1 MSNKHKSIK
10 FAVLSSVLAGSLA
23 AGSIAAAFGE
33 TEPEGVSIRSFSL
46 LDTASDVVGA
56 ADFTP
61 EGNKDGHFKL
71 ELQLKQKTVIKSVVL
86 RSTDSYGKDNSQG
99 VWRTNRVTTGWLL
112 GIKQDQNVV
121 NPGFSKDLNT
131 PVGEFQGNLTFDLY
145 ASNNG
150 TIKETQY
157 YVLEIETPQGTIVSK
172 PIKYKS
178 PWTAEGSTEPSGTAG
193 TPSPAPSPTPTPSP
207 TPSPTPEPTPSPQP
221 AQEPQ
226 PSPSPSPSNGSN
238 GSSGSG
244 TNTGSNGPVA
254 TTDPKPAPGGN
265 TQSNIHVLFKGNEI
279 AFSGGKPI
287 IKNGTTLVP
296 FRKIFE
302 TLGFTVKWVGAKQ
315 QAIGTKEGLT
325 IELTINSN
333 TAKVNGQNVAL
344 DTPAQIVNGNTLIPL
359 RFLAENSGYGVSFS
373 SSGGITTIKIEE
385 GSGTANP
392 GSSNSGNSNSG
403 NSNAGNSNSGNSNS
417 GTTNPANDI
426 AEPYVVKGY
435 VRTKD
440 GKPVPGAE
448 VFADNTQYYDSN
460 TIGVTD
466 ANGFY
471 RIELPREGAT
481 YNMTADVT
489 ATFNGQTFTFHLESN
504 PNKAFSG
511 KDGAVRN
518 FTMKGLTGQIFVYSW
533 VTWELGRPD
542 FKIEDLELTLTPI
555 GKLMDG
561 SDGETIVKKIG
572 PVDGGLGIG
581 DIPLGKYKATA
592 RWLPEG
598 HDPYEMEIRL
608 NFVGTWGESAEFE
621 FNKPRTTVTSNYL
634 AELEVRLPE
643 TEESSS

>member
-1 MSNKHKSIK
+1 VFKMQRSIK
-10 FAVLSSVLAGSLA
+10 FAALSSVLAGSLA

-46 LDTASDVVGA
+46 LDTASDIVGA

-86 RSTDSYGKDNSQG
+86 RSTDSNGKDNSQG
-99 VWRTNRVTTGWLL
+99 VWRTNRTTTGWLL
-112 GIKQDQNVV
+112 GIKQDENVV

-131 PVGEFQGNLTFDLY
+131 PVGEFQGKLTLDLY

-178 PWTAEGSTEPSGTAG
+178 PWTAEGSSGSAG
-193 TPSPAPSPTPTPSP
+193 TQSPVPSPTPSP
-207 TPSPTPEPTPSPQP
+207 TPSPQAT
-221 AQEPQ
+221 QEPQ

-244 TNTGSNGPVA
+244 SNTGSNGPVA

-265 TQSNIHVLFKGNEI
+265 AQSNIHVLFKGSEI

-302 TLGFTVKWVGAKQ
+302 TLGFNVKWVGAKQ

-325 IELTINSN
+325 IELTINGN
-333 TAKVNGQNVAL
+333 TAKVNGKNVAL

-385 GSGTANP
+385 GTGTSNP
-392 GSSNSGNSNSG
+392 GNSNTGNSGNS
-403 NSNAGNSNSGNSNS
+403 GNSNSGNSNS
-417 GTTNPANDI
+417 GTSNPANDK

-440 GKPVPGAE
+440 GKPVQGAE
-448 VFADNTQYYDSN
+448 VFADNTQYYNNN

-481 YNMTADVT
+481 YNMTADVNT
-489 ATFNGQTFTFHLESN
+489 EFNGKPFTFHLESDLN
-504 PNKAFSG
+504 QAFSG

-518 FTMKGLTGQIFVYSW
+518 FTMKSLTGQIFVYSW
-533 VTWELGRPD
+533 VTWAIGQPD
-542 FKIEDLELTLTPI
+542 FKIEDLEVTLTPV

-561 SDGETIVKKIG
+561 SEGTKIVKKIG

-608 NFVGTWGESAEFE
+608 NYIGTWGESAEFE
-621 FNKPRTTVTSNYL
+621 FAKGRSTITSNYM